1 MRRRVNSLRI
11 IMNKRRLRR
20 YEYFCRCRG
29 EKTSASEVNTMNT
42 NEIMITGFDYGRI
55 MSMID
60 QMRNAFSKEQKENAE
75 KLVMELKRARKVDSS
90 AIPRDCV
97 TMNSIFEIKEVDK
110 SDTRTLALVFP
121 EKANIEENRVSILSP
136 VGTAVLGYRVGNV
149 IHWKVPAGIK
159 KFIITRM
166 LYQPEAAGDYHL

>member
-1 MRRRVNSLRI
+1 MRRRTNSIRV

-20 YEYFCRCRG
+20 YDYFCRSRE
-29 EKTSASEVNTMNT
+29 EKKSASEVGTMDT

-60 QMRNAFSKEQKENAE
+60 RMRSAFSKEQKENAE
-75 KLVMELKRARKVDSS
+75 KLIMELKRAQKVDSS

-97 TMNSIFEIKEVDK
+97 TMNSSFEIREVDE
-110 SDTRTLALVFP
+110 SETRTLTLVFP
-121 EKANIEENRVSILSP
+121 ENANIEENRVSILSP

-149 IHWKVPAGIK
+149 IHWKVPAGVK
-159 KFIITRM
+159 KFIITKM

>member
-97 TMNSIFEIKEVDK
+97 TMNSIFEIKEVDE

-121 EKANIEENRVSILSP
+121 EKAKIEENRVSILSP

>member
-1 MRRRVNSLRI
+1 
-11 IMNKRRLRR
+11 
-20 YEYFCRCRG
+20 
-29 EKTSASEVNTMNT
+29 MNT

-60 QMRNAFSKEQKENAE
+60 RMRDTFSKEQKENAE
-75 KLVMELKRARKVDSS
+75 KLVMELKRAHKIDSYD
-90 AIPRDCV
+90 IPRDCV
-97 TMNSIFEIKEVDK
+97 TMNSIFEIKEVDE
-110 SDTRTLALVFP
+110 SETRTLTLVFP

-149 IHWKVPAGIK
+149 IQWKVPAGVK

-166 LYQPEAAGDYHL
+166 LYQPEAAGDYQL

>member
-1 MRRRVNSLRI
+1 MRRNNSIRI

-20 YEYFCRCRG
+20 YEYFCRCHRK
-29 EKTSASEVNTMNT
+29 KTSTSEVSTMNT
-42 NEIMITGFDYGRI
+42 NDIMITGFDYGRI

-60 QMRNAFSKEQKENAE
+60 QMRDAFSKEQKENAE

-90 AIPRDCV
+90 AIPRDYV
-97 TMNSIFEIKEVDK
+97 TMNSIFEIKEMDE
-110 SDTRTLALVFP
+110 SDTRTLVLVFP

-149 IHWKVPAGIK
+149 IHWKVPAGVK